1 MKWLSWATLGV
12 LCGACGGAEV
22 GRPIAQ
28 FPSSADLNEVAG
40 DGKAVAPNAAKDVA
54 DVDSWQ
60 MQAPDVQAQYPS
72 QTAWDKQIVASAA
85 VHGNRVHLSSEL
97 RCAAQE
103 EARFYVQNGGL
114 PDDGL
119 REHLLVRCGSTL
131 PGVSWNYVSGTAPDD
146 VPDAQVTE
154 SMQPLVRKLLDQ
166 ALAGHGEFGAGFARG
181 KGRYTLVAF
190 AGEPLAVLN
199 GFSPI
204 AQGSSVT
211 LTGSVKTEAEY
222 VVAFANQGA
231 FGVVHCEVD
240 PRQRLPAFRITCP
253 LAADDPATRI
263 EVLTLKPGQVLLNV
277 AAELET
283 RRDEQAELVYNAAAY
298 GDNKAAPS
306 SEAFRASVLAALNNA
321 RSQASLQ
328 PFALE
333 ATQSKTDEKL
343 APYLFQTLSAGDE
356 RQTTTITLGLLAGW
370 DVNGVIK
377 NGGIYTGTVN
387 SSRNPSRWLTRT
399 LDSPLGRFVL
409 LDPSMAHIGIGAI
422 PLSPTGMM
430 AIVTTYAFYDSVDH
444 QKEELA
450 VFNELNRQR
459 RAHGVPDAQRV
470 ESAPGLQKALAQINH
485 NTTSSL
491 DGLNYAMTEISH
503 TVHSSINGYIMETT
517 DVSRLH
523 FDDSLLTAAS
533 LELQVG
539 VTHYR
544 VPGAAWGQYAILFV
558 ILNKGAKTSE
568 ARDRTPR
575 AGAHGR
581 L

>member
-1 MKWLSWATLGV
+1 
-12 LCGACGGAEV
+12 
-22 GRPIAQ
+22 
-28 FPSSADLNEVAG
+28 
-40 DGKAVAPNAAKDVA
+40 
-54 DVDSWQ
+54 
-60 MQAPDVQAQYPS
+60 MQAPEVQTQYPS
-72 QTAWDKQIVASAA
+72 QTAWDKQVVASAA
-85 VHGNRVHLSSEL
+85 VHGNRVRLSAEL

-103 EARFYVQNGGL
+103 AARFYVQNGGL

-131 PGVSWNYVSGTAPDD
+131 PGVSWNSITGDAPDN
-146 VPDAQVTE
+146 VPDAKVDE

-166 ALAGHGEFGAGFARG
+166 ALAGGGEFGAGFARG

-190 AGEPLAVLN
+190 SGEPLAVLN

-211 LTGSVKTEAEY
+211 LSGSVKSEAEY

-231 FGVVHCEVD
+231 YGVAHCEVD
-240 PRQRLPAFRITCP
+240 PTQRLPAFRITCP
-253 LAADDPATRI
+253 LAAADPATRI
-263 EVLTLKPGQVLLNV
+263 EVLTLKPGEVLLNV

-283 RRDEQAELVYNAAAY
+283 RRDEQAELTYNAAAY
-298 GDNKAAPS
+298 GDNKPAAS
-306 SEAFRASVLAALNNA
+306 SEAFRGSVLEALNKA
-321 RSQASLQ
+321 RSQAGLQ

-343 APYLFQTLSAGDE
+343 APYLFETLNSGDE

-377 NGGIYTGTVN
+377 NGGIYTGSVN

-399 LDSPLGRFVL
+399 LDSPLGRSVL

-422 PLSPTGMM
+422 PLKPTGMM
-430 AIVTTYAFYDSVDH
+430 AVVTTYAFYDTVDH
-444 QKEELA
+444 QNEEAA

-459 RAHGVPDAQRV
+459 RAHGVPDARRV
-470 ESAPGLQKALAQINH
+470 PSAPGLQKALAQINH
-485 NTTSSL
+485 NTTTSL
-491 DGLNYAMTEISH
+491 DGLNYAMTEIGN
-503 TVHSSINGYIMETT
+503 TVHTSINGYIMETT

-523 FDDSLLTAAS
+523 FEASLLTAAS
-533 LELQVG
+533 LELEVG

-544 VPGAAWGQYAILFV
+544 VAGAAWGQYAVLFV

-568 ARDRTPR
+568 ARNRTPR
-575 AGAHGR
+575 RGLHAP